1 MSTTVR
7 PAMATALATALVI
20 ALVTALVTSLAL
32 ITTGPAGAAP
42 AYRQAAAGKPVVGS
56 CHDYGRRQLRKPS
69 ERSALVPCTGP
80 HTAVTIKV
88 LTVKRSV
95 RESRIFTRYGPR
107 CYRALSAALGASPSE
122 VVSTAYGVAF
132 FRPTTKQKRQ
142 GARWLRCDAVL
153 YGGSRLEQ
161 LPTPLL
167 GRPIT
172 DAVARCAVGKN
183 EVTTVCSRKHT
194 YRLASTI
201 TRRGG
206 YPSING
212 FAKIAAAGCGTKSTT
227 KKFLLYFPDKQ
238 QWTSGVRALACLA
251 RTTR

>member
-7 PAMATALATALVI
+7 L
-20 ALVTALVTSLAL
+20 ALVTALVTALAL
-32 ITTGPAGAAP
+32 VITGPAGASPTEARR
-42 AYRQAAAGKPVVGS
+42 AVAGKPVVGS

-69 ERSALVPCTGP
+69 ERSALVPCTSP

-95 RESRIFTRYGPR
+95 RASRVFARYGPR
-107 CYRALSAALGASPSE
+107 CYHALTKALGASPAE

-132 FRPTTKQKRQ
+132 FRPTRKQRQQ

-167 GRPIT
+167 SRPIT
-172 DAVARCAVGKN
+172 DAVARCAVGRKQ
-183 EVTTVCSRKHT
+183 VSTVCSREHT

-206 YPSING
+206 YPSLSR
-212 FAKIAAAGCGTKSTT
+212 FAKIAAAGCGTTSTS
-227 KKFLLYFPDKQ
+227 KKFLLYFPDRQ

-251 RTTR
+251 RTSR